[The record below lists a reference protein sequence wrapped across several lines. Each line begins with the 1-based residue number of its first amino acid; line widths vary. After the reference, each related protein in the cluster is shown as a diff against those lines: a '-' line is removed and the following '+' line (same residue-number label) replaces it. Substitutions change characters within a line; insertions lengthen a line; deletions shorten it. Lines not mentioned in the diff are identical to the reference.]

1 MDFRRMDFPH
11 RLPAAAPLM
20 ALALALAFG
29 LRLGAQV
36 TETPQTIEPGHFLVR
51 MDAISLGVKP
61 DESDPDQ
68 YKALAF
74 GSTIV
79 SGGITD
85 SLDFEV
91 AAQLFIRDT
100 YTVLGASQTQDGIGD
115 VSLRSKWTFWRDPDS
130 HQSAAVIP
138 YIKLPTNSNG
148 VDNHYVEGGIIFPWA
163 MEIGAGVKAGAMFEL
178 DELRNVADTRYDT
191 RSYASGV
198 VQWDLAG
205 TVGAYAEST
214 LSVSTAGTSSF
225 SGTIGGGATLAV
237 SKNFKWD
244 FEVSKVLG
252 PARSAWQEVLRFEWK
267 L

>member
-1 MDFRRMDFPH
+1 
-11 RLPAAAPLM
+11 
-20 ALALALAFG
+20 LALACG

-36 TETPQTIEPGHFLVR
+36 TEVPQTIEPGHFLVR

-61 DESDPDQ
+61 DESEPNQ

-85 SLDFEV
+85 TLDFEV

-100 YTVLGASQTQDGIGD
+100 YTVMGGSQTQSGVGD
-115 VSLRSKWTFWRDPDS
+115 VSLRTKWTFWRDPDS
-130 HQSAAVIP
+130 HESAAVIP
-138 YIKLPTNSNG
+138 YLKLPTNSNG
-148 VDNHYVEGGIIFPWA
+148 VDNHFVEGGVIVPWE
-163 MEIGAGVKAGAMFEL
+163 MDVGAGFKAGAMLEM

-191 RSYASGV
+191 RWYASGV
-198 VQWDLAG
+198 AQWDLAG
-205 TVGAYAEST
+205 KVGAYAEST

-225 SGTIGGGATLAV
+225 SGTLGAGATLAV
-237 SKNFKWD
+237 SRNFKWD
-244 FEVSKVLG
+244 FEISRVLG
-252 PARSAWQEVLRFEWK
+252 AARSQWTEVLRFVWR